1 MRIQNLAIQA
11 ALQEAALAQYSAAEK
26 AFQEARHQYEQGV
39 VPVLTVL
46 NTQNAYYQAQLLE
59 LQSRRSAF
67 GAILQLV
74 SAAGGQWAPQLESE
88 TGEP

>member
-1 MRIQNLAIQA
+1 MSIQHS
-11 ALQEAALAQYSAAEK
+11 LQEAALAQHAAAQT
-26 AFQEARHQYEQGV
+26 AFGEARRQYEQGV

-46 NTQNAYYQAQLLE
+46 NTQNAYYQAQILE

-67 GAILQLV
+67 AAILQLV
-74 SAAGGQWAPQLESE
+74 SAAGGAWSPQLDPE